1 MMKQY
6 EYYLDY
12 STGLVEP
19 PDLTTDIAVA
29 WRTQTG
35 ERGL

>member
-1 MMKQY
+1 MKQY
-6 EYYLDY
+6 ECYLDY

-19 PDLTTDIAVA
+19 PGLTTDIAVVG
-29 WRTQTG
+29 RILTG

>member
-1 MMKQY
+1 MKQY

-12 STGLVEP
+12 STSLVEP
-19 PDLTTDIAVA
+19 PDQTTDIVVA
-29 WRTQTG
+29 GRILTG

>member
-1 MMKQY
+1 MKQY

-19 PDLTTDIAVA
+19 PDLTTDIAVTG
-29 WRTQTG
+29 RKKTG

>member
-1 MMKQY
+1 MKQY

-19 PDLTTDIAVA
+19 PDLTTDIAGVG
-29 WRTQTG
+29 RIQTG
-35 ERGL
+35 ETGL

>member
-1 MMKQY
+1 MKQY

-19 PDLTTDIAVA
+19 PGLTTDIAVTG
-29 WRTQTG
+29 RIQTG
-35 ERGL
+35 ETGL

>member
-19 PDLTTDIAVA
+19 PGLTKDIDVVG
-29 WRTQTG
+29 RILTG

>member
-1 MMKQY
+1 MKQY

-12 STGLVEP
+12 STGLVEQ
-19 PDLTTDIAVA
+19 PDLTTDIAVVE
-29 WRTQTG
+29 RIQTE

>member
-1 MMKQY
+1 MKQY

-12 STGLVEP
+12 STGLLEP
-19 PDLTTDIAVA
+19 PDLTKDIAVTG
-29 WRTQTG
+29 RIQTV

>member
-1 MMKQY
+1 MKQY

-19 PDLTTDIAVA
+19 PDLTTDIAVVGKIG
-29 WRTQTG
+29 TV
-35 ERGL
+35 ERGF

>member
-1 MMKQY
+1 MKQY

-19 PDLTTDIAVA
+19 PDLTTNIVVA
-29 WRTQTG
+29 GRIQTL

>member
-19 PDLTTDIAVA
+19 PGLTTDIAVTG
-29 WRTQTG
+29 RTQTG

>member
-1 MMKQY
+1 MKQY

-12 STGLVEP
+12 STNLVDP
-19 PDLTTDIAVA
+19 PDLTTDIVVA
-29 WRTQTG
+29 GRIQTL

>member
-1 MMKQY
+1 MKQY

-19 PDLTTDIAVA
+19 PDLTTDIAVVG
-29 WRTQTG
+29 RIQTG
-35 ERGL
+35 ERVL